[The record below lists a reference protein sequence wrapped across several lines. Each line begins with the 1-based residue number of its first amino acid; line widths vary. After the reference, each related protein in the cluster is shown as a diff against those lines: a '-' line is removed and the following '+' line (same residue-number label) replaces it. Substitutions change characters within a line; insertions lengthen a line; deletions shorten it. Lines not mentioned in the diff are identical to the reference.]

1 MYIKQKA
8 RVFFMWYSFYNRF
21 NAFIIKMALGI
32 YLFGKPLVTLMVK
45 CRMMPTQPKLTRFN
59 QNVMSKYQIYNSI
72 FMTLPFD
79 TITKTGVLLPLFH
92 ETCKKGFTAGD
103 NPTTI
108 VERFFKKYQ
117 DRRSTES
124 QINLLFRFI
133 QYIERQVVLF
143 DAIEDAAFPIVN
155 NMDGIGTLRSLK
167 ESVTAENKLELLQKY
182 LEEFKVRIV
191 LTAHPTQFY
200 PGSVLG
206 IITDLTEA
214 IRENDLLRIND
225 LLAQLG
231 KTPFFKHKKPSPYDE
246 AVSLIWYL
254 ENVFYKSFGTI
265 YDYIQQNIFDGKQ
278 IDNDIINVGFWPGGD
293 RDGNPFVTPEITL
306 KVAKRLR
313 ETVIKN
319 YYRDVR
325 KLRRKL
331 TFDGVEDK
339 IVVLETEL
347 YKIITNKKSSLT
359 VDNFSSELKEIKQL
373 VIDKHQSL
381 YVSEV
386 NSLINKIHL
395 FGFHFSALDIRQDS
409 RVHHTVFTNMVDAI
423 IDSGSDIFPKKYHE
437 LKESEQV
444 KILSQVNGEVDLSL
458 IKDDDTLK
466 ALNTMKAIKT
476 IQETNGERAANRY
489 IISNNQTT
497 LNVMQLFAM
506 LKLVAFQEELTVDI
520 GPLFETITD
529 LKNAPVV
536 MEELYT
542 NPEYAA
548 HLKSRGNRQTIMLGF
563 SDGTKDG
570 GYLMANWAIYKAKEN
585 LTTVSRKYG
594 INVIFFDGRGGPPAR
609 GGGKTHNFYAS
620 LGPTIEDKEVQLTI
634 QGQTIS
640 SNFGTLESS
649 QYNLEQLIS
658 SGIHN
663 SLSDADLS
671 MLPENRAVMT
681 DLADRSYKAY
691 SDFKAHPKFIPYL
704 EHMSTLKYY
713 AKTNIGSRPSKRGK
727 AKGLVFED
735 LRAIPFVGSW
745 SQLKQNVPGFFG
757 VGTAL
762 KHYEDIGEF
771 EKAQHLFKTSDFFK
785 TLIENSM
792 MSLSKSFFDL
802 TKYMSEDEEYGD
814 FWNIIYNEY
823 ETSKRLLLKLT
834 GYKEL
839 MEEEPAGKA
848 SVAVRES
855 IVLPL
860 LTIQQFALKKIQ
872 ELEKS
877 GVTTGKEIE
886 VYQKMVTRSLFGN
899 INASRNSA

>member
-1 MYIKQKA
+1 
-8 RVFFMWYSFYNRF
+8 
-21 NAFIIKMALGI
+21 
-32 YLFGKPLVTLMVK
+32 
-45 CRMMPTQPKLTRFN
+45 MPTQPKLTRFN
-59 QNVMSKYQIYNSI
+59 QNVLSKYQIYNSI

-79 TITKTGVLLPLFH
+79 SVTKTGALLPLFH
-92 ETCKKGFTAGD
+92 ETCQKGFANQD
-103 NPTTI
+103 DPTTI
-108 VERFFKKYQ
+108 VDTFFKKYQ
-117 DRRSTES
+117 ARRSPQS

-143 DAIEDAAFPIVN
+143 DAIEDAAFPVVN

-167 ESVTAENKLELLQKY
+167 ETVSAENKLETLQKY

-231 KTPFFKHKKPSPYDE
+231 KTPFFKDKKPSPFDE

-265 YDYIQQNIFDGKQ
+265 YDYIQQNIFDGEQ
-278 IDNDIINVGFWPGGD
+278 IENDIINIGFWPGGD

-306 KVAKRLR
+306 DVAKRLR

-319 YYRDVR
+319 YYRDAR
-325 KLRRKL
+325 RLRRKL
-331 TFDGVEDK
+331 TFEGVEER

-347 YKIITNKKSSLT
+347 YKIITNKNSNLT
-359 VDNFSSELKEIKQL
+359 AESFASELKEIKDL
-373 VIDKHQSL
+373 IITKHQSL
-381 YVSEV
+381 YVTEV

-395 FGFHFSALDIRQDS
+395 FGFHFANLDIRQDS
-409 RVHHTVFTNMVDAI
+409 RKHEHFFNDMVNASI
-423 IDSGSDIFPKKYHE
+423 ESGSPIFPKNYHDLPVKAQVE
-437 LKESEQV
+437 L
-444 KILSQVNGEVDLSL
+444 LSKVEGSVDFSF
-458 IKDDDTLK
+458 IKDEETLK

-476 IQETNGERAANRY
+476 IQDSNGEKAANRY
-489 IISNNQTT
+489 IISNNQST
-497 LNVMQLFAM
+497 LHVMQLFAM
-506 LKLVAFQEELTVDI
+506 LKLVAFQEKLTVDI

-529 LKNAPVV
+529 LENAPAV

-548 HLKSRGNRQTIMLGF
+548 HLKSRGNKQTIMLGF

-585 LTTVSRKYG
+585 LTTVSRAHG
-594 INVIFFDGRGGPPAR
+594 IKVIFFDGRGGPPAR

-620 LGPTIEDKEVQLTI
+620 LGPTIEDEEVQLTI

-658 SGIHN
+658 SGINN
-663 SLSDADLS
+663 SINETDLTMLPDNRDVMADLS
-671 MLPENRAVMT
+671 E
-681 DLADRSYKAY
+681 RSYKAY
-691 SDFKAHPKFIPYL
+691 SDFKAHPKFISYL
-704 EHMSTLKYY
+704 ENMSTLKYY

-727 AKGLVFED
+727 AEGLIFED

-762 KHYEDIGEF
+762 KHYEDAGEF
-771 EKAQHLFKTSDFFK
+771 EKAQHLFNTSSFFK

-792 MSLSKSFFDL
+792 MSLSKSFFGL
-802 TKYMSEDEEYGD
+802 TRYMAEDPEYGE
-814 FWNIIYNEY
+814 FWTIIYNEY
-823 ETSKRLLLKLT
+823 ETSKRLILKLT
-834 GYKEL
+834 GYTEL
-839 MEEEPAGKA
+839 MQEEPVGKA
-848 SVAVRES
+848 SIAVRES

-860 LTIQQFALKKIQ
+860 LTIQQYALKKIQ

-877 GVTTGKEIE
+877 GVKADDQQMKIFIS
-886 VYQKMVTRSLFGN
+886 MVTRSLFGN